1 MEIEIQLQ
9 EKYQSLKEHLD
20 ERARR
25 IWAATEARVIGRG
38 GVSRV
43 SRATGL
49 ARTVIY
55 AGLRELDD
63 PETVP
68 LDRIRKAGGGRK
80 QTGYHSPGC
89 YHKVEGL
96 VEPVIRGDPQSALRW
111 TCKSVRK
118 LSEELK
124 REGISAGY
132 QTVAKALH
140 ELGYTLQSTR
150 KCISEGGDIPTGMR
164 NSSISMRWPGKP

>member
-38 GVSRV
+38 GVTSV
-43 SRATGL
+43 SRPTGL

-55 AGLRELDD
+55 AGLRELDN
-63 PETVP
+63 PEITP
-68 LDRIRKAGGGRK
+68 LDRIRKTGGGRK
-80 QTGYHSPGC
+80 QTGYHNPHF
-89 YHKVEGL
+89 YKKLEGL
-96 VEPVIRGDPQSALRW
+96 VEPMIRGDPQSALKW
-111 TCKSVRK
+111 TCKSVRR

-124 REGISAGY
+124 KEGISVGY
-132 QTVAKALH
+132 QTLAKGLH
-140 ELGYTLQSTR
+140 DLGYTLQSNK
-150 KCISEGGDIPTGMR
+150 KCISEGEGT
-164 NSSISMRWPGKP
+164 S